1 MIPYPLLTI
10 IHFHP
15 QILTCN
21 LFHMHINSVLGN
33 IKLLLIPLPC
43 TLSRNEGK
51 NTEHGNIVDVGD
63 REVYSHQV
71 KVETR
76 ANNIK
81 EKWKTSNTIFTFT
94 RCEYSLMLN
103 QTTNYSVSQH
113 HVSKIPTSKCSTRR
127 YTVWSPHL
135 SSERPPMRSA
145 FTVSRGVFS
154 KSNLEPPIPI
164 KQGSNLDF
172 WHEISPAIWKLCIT
186 EGLSLTTCME
196 TKNEVAKNSIG

>member
-21 LFHMHINSVLGN
+21 LFHMYINSVLGN

-71 KVETR
+71 KVEAR

-127 YTVWSPHL
+127 LQCGRHTKFGEATHEKCLYGEQV
-135 SSERPPMRSA
+135 
-145 FTVSRGVFS
+145 VF
-154 KSNLEPPIPI
+154 
-164 KQGSNLDF
+164 SNLDF
-172 WHEISPAIWKLCIT
+172 WQGILARNFSCHLKALRHRR
-186 EGLSLTTCME
+186 
-196 TKNEVAKNSIG
+196 